1 MAEVAT
7 TDAVLTAFF
16 AVNGVCDKLELAV
29 GPLKSSTVAR
39 MTALQVKHAAG
50 TSFTSQDVEHMINA
64 LDEYLKKAK

>member
-1 MAEVAT
+1 MANVAT

-16 AVNGVCDKLELAV
+16 DTDAVCVKLELAV

-39 MTALQVKHAAG
+39 MTALQAKHAAG
-50 TSFTSQDVEHMINA
+50 TDFTSQDVEHMINA